1 MTDAQ
6 LKTYLDSF
14 SADTGT
20 GDVKR
25 ELFIIYAKKT
35 GESSYTP
42 LGYKQESA
50 AIENNYNE
58 NSVRDILGSV
68 YNDII
73 SKDEQI
79 SMSEYHINP
88 NASAF
93 LNTAWMYTLAGLESE
108 LEDYELLMVSAWL
121 KKSGAY
127 FARQVQNVRLKLDNM
142 GGQSFSMADVT
153 FSGISRGKF
162 GTVSDLASPS
172 FTEGTVSNSSS
183 SSSSTPA

>member
-6 LKTYLDSF
+6 LKTFLDKFTHNGS
-14 SADTGT
+14 

-25 ELFIIYAKKT
+25 ELFIIFGRKGST
-35 GESSYTP
+35 DDFIP

-58 NSVRDILGSV
+58 NSVRDVLGNV

-79 SMSEYHINP
+79 SMSEYHNNP
-88 NASAF
+88 SASPF
-93 LNTAWMYTLAGLESE
+93 LDTAWMYTLAGLESE

-121 KKSGAY
+121 VNESGEF
-127 FARQVQNVRLKLDNM
+127 FARNVSGVRLKLDNM
-142 GGQSFSMADVT
+142 GGQSYTMADVT

-162 GTVSDLASPS
+162 GTVSSLAKPE
-172 FTEGTVSNSSS
+172 FKENI
-183 SSSSTPA
+183 PAA

>member
-6 LKTYLDSF
+6 LKTFLDTFTHS
-14 SADTGT
+14 GT

-25 ELFIIYAKKT
+25 ELFIIFGRKGNT
-35 GESSYTP
+35 GDFIP

-58 NSVRDILGSV
+58 NSVRDVLGQV

-79 SMSEYHINP
+79 SMSEYHNNP
-88 NASAF
+88 SASPF
-93 LNTAWMYTLAGLESE
+93 LDTAWLYTLANLESE

-121 KKSGAY
+121 IDADGNF
-127 FARQVQNVRLKLDNM
+127 FARDVSGVRLKLDNM
-142 GGQSFSMADVT
+142 GGQSYTMADVT

-162 GTVSDLASPS
+162 GTVSSLSKPEFSEHIA
-172 FTEGTVSNSSS
+172 
-183 SSSSTPA
+183 AA